1 MTLFSGKLIGKT
13 PLIKD
18 SQYKEVFNDEATY
31 GQAVRSSSVSVLC
44 ENSRHSSEICRLMN
58 LLKTTLPGFFRLQ
71 PERNALEMIITRICH
86 TRLANTFLRI
96 KMEERI
102 TLIPVKIADVAD
114 FKSEL
119 QKAFSVA
126 IVDKFEERSDEPIP
140 SDKTLDMTMNAT
152 NAVSLHIL
160 CNGRKVGGAVLNIDN
175 KTHHNSLDLFFLM
188 AGEEGRGIGLKAW
201 HLIEE
206 EYPETVSWQTH
217 TPYFEKRN
225 IHFYVN
231 KCGFKIVEFFNKKHP
246 DINHPEDEVLL
257 EEDKDAF
264 RFEKVMR
271 ESDI

>member
-1 MTLFSGKLIGKT
+1 M
-13 PLIKD
+13 
-18 SQYKEVFNDEATY
+18 KE
-31 GQAVRSSSVSVLC
+31 S
-44 ENSRHSSEICRLMN
+44 
-58 LLKTTLPGFFRLQ
+58 
-71 PERNALEMIITRICH
+71 
-86 TRLANTFLRI
+86 
-96 KMEERI
+96 I
-102 TLIPVKIADVAD
+102 TLTPVKIADVAD
-114 FKSEL
+114 FKSHL

-126 IVDKFEERSDEPIP
+126 IINKFEEHSDEPIP
-140 SDKTLDMTMNAT
+140 SDKTLDMTMNDT

-160 CNGRKVGGAVLNIDN
+160 CMDRKVGGAVLNIDS

-206 EYPETVSWQTH
+206 KYPETVSWQTH

-231 KCGFKIVEFFNKKHP
+231 KCRFKIVEFFNKKHP

-257 EEDKDAF
+257 EEDNDAF